1 MGLVG
6 GRRERE
12 ARGQAWQ
19 VASSVEVI
27 VGGGL
32 DVSIETLKLEG
43 ERGTCLDVSI
53 ENQKL
58 KGERGGEKNRPPW
71 FSFLCF
77 SLNLAL
83 WGVFRVNLFWLNL

>member
-12 ARGQAWQ
+12 ARGQ

-27 VGGGL
+27 VGGVL

-58 KGERGGEKNRPPW
+58 KGERGEKNRPPW
-71 FSFLCF
+71 FSFF
-77 SLNLAL
+77 
-83 WGVFRVNLFWLNL
+83 VFFTKLGTLECI